1 MAPFDRSHACE
12 YYSISVETMAIYS
25 IVTDIKRDIGRKSRF
40 IFIFIRQVAEEKLK
54 IKIVLNKETTT

>member
-1 MAPFDRSHACE
+1 
-12 YYSISVETMAIYS
+12 MAIYS